1 MLSFRRPG
9 SPLSFVQ
16 LMIIDIFNHF
26 MPKAYLDRLADLIPG
41 HVAVTAFPRLK
52 ALWDVEARLASLDAF
67 DGLQQIVSL
76 ANPPLELIAPPDQTP
91 ELARLANDALAELC
105 RKHPDRFPAFI
116 AALPMNN
123 VEASLAEIDRAVRTL
138 GARGIQVFTNVA
150 GQPLSAPEFRPI
162 FARMVAHDLPVWV
175 HPMRGPNFPDYASEQ
190 VSENEIW
197 FSFGWP
203 YETTACTTRLIYSRI
218 FDELP
223 SLKIV
228 THHMGGMIPYF
239 SGKIGLGFRQI
250 FFGTPERNPAAEEA
264 GLKRRPLDYYKML
277 YADTALNGE
286 VAPTRCGHAFF
297 GTARTLFATDAPFDC
312 EEGRGLIRDTIRAV
326 EALDISKAERARIF
340 EGNARTLLRLP
351 AGAERKTR
359 TPA

>member
-1 MLSFRRPG
+1 
-9 SPLSFVQ
+9 
-16 LMIIDIFNHF
+16 
-26 MPKAYLDRLADLIPG
+26 
-41 HVAVTAFPRLK
+41 
-52 ALWDVEARLASLDAF
+52 
-67 DGLQQIVSL
+67 
-76 ANPPLELIAPPDQTP
+76 
-91 ELARLANDALAELC
+91 
-105 RKHPDRFPAFI
+105 
-116 AALPMNN
+116 
-123 VEASLAEIDRAVRTL
+123 
-138 GARGIQVFTNVA
+138 
-150 GQPLSAPEFRPI
+150 
-162 FARMVAHDLPVWV
+162 MVAHDLPVWV

-264 GLKRRPLDYYKML
+264 GLARRPLDYYKML

-359 TPA
+359 TLA